1 MKNIILLA
9 FACIYS
15 ITITFAQSNS
25 DSLAYELQR
34 KKINSMLA
42 VRSQKFGKYDQSLT
56 QHTGIFGLQTKKD
69 IRRSNAIL
77 MDIVKTDNDIYK
89 QLKILLDYRTFQ
101 QTQVADKS
109 KEIESTN
116 LHYMN
121 TINILQKQNEKLTK
135 EAKDMLLA
143 YERSSRNFIALI
155 IFMALTIAWLIWRN
169 YGRPAATN
177 INK

>member
-1 MKNIILLA
+1 MKNIALLA
-9 FACIYS
+9 VACVLYLGN
-15 ITITFAQSNS
+15 TFAQTNS

-34 KKINSMLA
+34 TKINKMLA
-42 VRSQKFGKYDQSLT
+42 VRSQKFGKYDQSLS

-121 TINILQKQNEKLTK
+121 TINTLRSQNEKLTK
-135 EAKDMLLA
+135 EANEAVLS
-143 YERSSRNFIALI
+143 YERSSRNFIVMLIFILIALV
-155 IFMALTIAWLIWRN
+155 WRLWN
-169 YGRPAATN
+169 RY
-177 INK
+177 NKKTTSIS